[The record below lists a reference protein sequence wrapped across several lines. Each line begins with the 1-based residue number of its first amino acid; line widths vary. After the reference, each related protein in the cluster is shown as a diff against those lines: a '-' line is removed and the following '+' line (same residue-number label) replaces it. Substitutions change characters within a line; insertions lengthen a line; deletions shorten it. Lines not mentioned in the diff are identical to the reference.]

1 MSWRPNR
8 TGQKRRGRKQNDGD
22 GYPFSGTTSDAK
34 QRFCRGKAMKQP
46 SKAQIWALGTSGSRD
61 ACGHR
66 NRKSGFKSGSA
77 FSPLTPLPTEGM
89 RSGYCAL
96 SCIRPSVL
104 SFPSHPGPHPWSLP
118 AFLKCGL
125 MPTRCPGCT
134 NPLDCRL
141 LRSKITPASPIQPG
155 DILGCARVCGHLYT
169 KSSSSEA
176 LRWGASAQGLSGGKK
191 GAGDTRLDM
200 YRVHQPATATSN

>member
-1 MSWRPNR
+1 MLVQELNSWVAAWGRWMPPCMSAGPASCWWPYVYSCLRPFILRCTRLSILSCN
-8 TGQKRRGRKQNDGD
+8 K
-22 GYPFSGTTSDAK
+22 
-34 QRFCRGKAMKQP
+34 P
-46 SKAQIWALGTSGSRD
+46 ST
-61 ACGHR
+61 
-66 NRKSGFKSGSA
+66 
-77 FSPLTPLPTEGM
+77 
-89 RSGYCAL
+89 L